1 VGKGREREGRV
12 TMRGGEGGESGGSGG
27 GSGGVWAVGC
37 GMWYVD
43 GREDG
48 RWVGCGKAGKAVN
61 VDFCML
67 WVMGVSMG
75 LSVVTV
81 GDCG

>member
-1 VGKGREREGRV
+1 MGKGREKEVRVSDKEGR
-12 TMRGGEGGESGGSGG
+12 RGSGGRGGSGG
-27 GSGGVWAVGC
+27 GKGRGVGC
-37 GMWYVD
+37 GLWYVD

-61 VDFCML
+61 VDFCMCL
-67 WVMGVSMG
+67 WVSMR

-81 GDCG
+81 GASL